1 MSILFMVDRG
11 SFLKRANLSPENT
24 NDNYNH
30 LDQLGPDPTRIT
42 KYPDDWIAM
51 KTNNVSYQ
59 KTGNSL
65 INVQITIYKVNCKL
79 HNNKLE
85 PITVK
90 QNYSTVLYF
99 TYLQ

>member
-1 MSILFMVDRG
+1 M
-11 SFLKRANLSPENT
+11 
-24 NDNYNH
+24 
-30 LDQLGPDPTRIT
+30 GPDPARIT

-51 KTNNVSYQ
+51 ETNNVSYR

-65 INVQITIYKVNCKL
+65 INVQITIYKVNYTL

-90 QNYSTVLYF
+90 QIYSTVLYF